1 MHAPRQRN
9 NLSPRIEYFESLDAF
24 RRRSCPHQI
33 STGHH
38 KISPG
43 TACRLRFTVDPI
55 GPAFHDSVHGQD
67 TATRQIREIDK
78 NIRPNGS
85 SSSLSFFRT
94 LLRHF
99 YIIVNTWPSLVFV
112 KKKYNC
118 GKNKDVDFNFNKIM
132 YRENIFKLQFFF
144 YEYQ

>member
-99 YIIVNTWPSLVFV
+99 YIIVNIVDF
-112 KKKYNC
+112 C
-118 GKNKDVDFNFNKIM
+118 GKNIRNIIGKNKNVDFNFNKIM